1 MSKSNN
7 AIAEIKNLMVQ
18 FGFLK
23 ADEAT
28 LVEANFLEAKLKDG
42 TVVKVEGESLAE
54 GAKVVVV
61 TEEGEIPAPNGVHEL
76 EDGSKIETV
85 DGLVKSIVAAELPE
99 LEVEVEAAAELPGQ
113 ELPGVEAPKDG
124 EDVEM
129 GYMLP
134 EEMVNMLKDFIVKC
148 SEKLAE
154 LEMANKKMEAD
165 FNAFKKEPAAK
176 KISTAKSEFNA
187 ANKSEDD
194 LDARVSNIIALRN
207 KNKK

>member
-23 ADEAT
+23 AEEAT

-42 TVVKVEGESLAE
+42 TVVKVEGETLAE

-76 EDGSKIETV
+76 EDGSKVETV
-85 DGLVKSIVAAELPE
+85 DGVVKSIEAAIEE
-99 LEVEVEAAAELPGQ
+99 KVEAEVELPGQ
-113 ELPGVEAPKDG
+113 ELPGVEVPADG

-129 GYMLP
+129 GYMMP

-148 SEKLAE
+148 SEKIAE
-154 LEMANKKMEAD
+154 MEAKSQKMEAD

-176 KISTAKSEFNA
+176 KIATAKSEFNS
-187 ANKSEDD
+187 NKSDD
-194 LDARVSNIIALRN
+194 DVDARVSNIIALRN
-207 KNKK
+207 KNKNKKK

>member
-1 MSKSNN
+1 MNKSNK

-18 FGFLK
+18 FGFMK
-23 ADEAT
+23 AEEAA
-28 LVEANFLEAKLKDG
+28 LVEENFLEAKLKDG

-61 TEEGEIPAPNGVHEL
+61 TEEGEIPAPNGSHEL
-76 EDGSKIETV
+76 EDGSKVETV
-85 DGLVKSIVAAELPE
+85 DGVIKSIQAAIEE
-99 LEVEVEAAAELPGQ
+99 KVEAEVELPGQ
-113 ELPGVEAPKDG
+113 ELPGVEVPADG

-134 EEMVNMLKDFIVKC
+134 EEMVNMLKEFIVKC

-154 LEMANKKMEAD
+154 LEMGNKKMEAE

-176 KISTAKSEFNA
+176 KIATAKSEFNS
-187 ANKSEDD
+187 NKTDD
-194 LDARVSNIIALRN
+194 IVDARVANIIALRN
-207 KNKK
+207 KK

>member
-1 MSKSNN
+1 MNKSNK

-18 FGFLK
+18 FGFMK
-23 ADEAT
+23 ADEAA
-28 LVEANFLEAKLKDG
+28 LVEENFLEAKLKDG

-61 TEEGEIPAPNGVHEL
+61 TEEGEIPAPNGRHEIS
-76 EDGSKIETV
+76 DGTIIETV
-85 DGLVKSIVAAELPE
+85 DGLVKSIEAAPQ
-99 LEVEVEAAAELPGQ
+99 VEVDAAAELPGQ
-113 ELPGVEAPKDG
+113 ELPGVEMPKDG
-124 EDVEM
+124 EEVEM
-129 GYMLP
+129 GYMMP
-134 EEMVNMLKDFIVKC
+134 EEMMEMLKNFILKV

-154 LEMANKKMEAD
+154 MEMGNKKMEAE

-187 ANKSEDD
+187 ANKSDED

>member
-1 MSKSNN
+1 MNKSNK

-18 FGFLK
+18 FGFMK
-23 ADEAT
+23 AEDAS
-28 LVEANFLEAKLKDG
+28 LVEENFLEAKLKDG

-76 EDGSKIETV
+76 EDGSKVETV
-85 DGLVKSIVAAELPE
+85 DGVVKSIEAAIEE
-99 LEVEVEAAAELPGQ
+99 KVEAEVELPGQ
-113 ELPGVEAPKDG
+113 ELPGVEVPADG

-129 GYMLP
+129 GYMMP

-148 SEKLAE
+148 SEKIAE
-154 LEMANKKMEAD
+154 MEAKSQKMEAD

-176 KISTAKSEFNA
+176 KIATAKSEFNS
-187 ANKSEDD
+187 NKSDD
-194 LDARVSNIIALRN
+194 DVDARVSNIIALRN

>member
-23 ADEAT
+23 ADEAK
-28 LVEANFLEAKLKDG
+28 LVEENFLEAKLKDG

-85 DGLVKSIVAAELPE
+85 DGLVKSIQAAVAAEE
-99 LEVEVEAAAELPGQ
+99 ELPGQ
-113 ELPGVEAPKDG
+113 ELPGVQMPKDG
-124 EDVEM
+124 EDVKDVKVTEM
-129 GYMLP
+129 GYMMP

-148 SEKLAE
+148 SEKIAE
-154 LEMANKKMEAD
+154 MEAKSQKMEAE

-176 KISTAKSEFNA
+176 KIATAKSEFNA
-187 ANKSEDD
+187 ENKSDDD
-194 LDARVSNIIALRN
+194 LEARVSNIIALRN

>member
-23 ADEAT
+23 AEEAT

-42 TVVKVEGESLAE
+42 TVVKVEGETLAE

-76 EDGSKIETV
+76 EDGSKVETV
-85 DGLVKSIVAAELPE
+85 DGVVKSIEAAIEE
-99 LEVEVEAAAELPGQ
+99 KVEAEVELPGQ
-113 ELPGVEAPKDG
+113 ELPGVEVPADG

-129 GYMLP
+129 GYMMP

-148 SEKLAE
+148 SEKIAE
-154 LEMANKKMEAD
+154 MEAKSQKMEAD

-176 KISTAKSEFNA
+176 KIATAKSEFNS
-187 ANKSEDD
+187 NKSDD
-194 LDARVSNIIALRN
+194 DVDARVSNIIALRN

>member
-1 MSKSNN
+1 MNKSNK

-18 FGFLK
+18 FGFMK
-23 ADEAT
+23 AEDAS
-28 LVEANFLEAKLKDG
+28 LVEENFLEAKLKDG

-85 DGLVKSIVAAELPE
+85 DGLVKSIVAAEVPE
-99 LEVEVEAAAELPGQ
+99 LEVEVEAKAEELPGQ
-113 ELPGVEAPKDG
+113 ELPGVEKPKDG
-124 EDVEM
+124 KDVEM

-134 EEMVNMLKDFIVKC
+134 EEMVNMLKEFILKV

-154 LEMANKKMEAD
+154 MEMGNKKMEAE

-176 KISTAKSEFNA
+176 KISTAKSEFNS
-187 ANKSEDD
+187 NKSDD
-194 LDARVSNIIALRN
+194 IVDARVANIIALRN
-207 KNKK
+207 KK